1 MSGLQCRLGGSMS
14 TAAIEE
20 MGAAEIREDLSVSAL
35 FNRGC
40 ILQQMGQREQACKAY
55 RQVLALESGHCA
67 VLNNLGNLLLTA
79 GEVEEARSLLS
90 EAFSIYPHDAMSGVN
105 LANLL
110 MKEGEFLASRT
121 LFEEVLKR
129 APAYQPAH
137 AGLSF
142 VLAQLGDEE
151 QALHHQKI
159 AFQGRSI
166 IPVAYRGEGRP
177 IAVLELIATSGG
189 NTRLQTFLSN
199 SIFQRFIVTAQF
211 WDEDP
216 VLPPHDLIINAI
228 GDADT
233 ASAALICAEKVM
245 SHSSAAVINA
255 PEAVMKTGRCTLA
268 KVLAGIPDVVL
279 PRTMSFAREALTVE
293 ALSDAGFAFPL
304 LLRSPGFH
312 GGKNFLL
319 LENAEA
325 LRTALEEL
333 PGRELTAIQF
343 LDACGMDGLTRKY
356 RVMCIDGALYPAHL
370 AIGTD
375 WKLHY
380 FNAGMLEHPD
390 RLAEDQ
396 AFMENMQGVLG
407 PRVMAALRQINA
419 TLGLDYGGI
428 DFGLNP
434 SGEILVFE
442 ANACM
447 AIFPP
452 DEDPRYHFR
461 RAGLEQICRAVRT
474 MLVSRSGVAA

>member
-1 MSGLQCRLGGSMS
+1 MP
-14 TAAIEE
+14 TAAMDRE
-20 MGAAEIREDLSVSAL
+20 GTAEGLEDFPLTAL
-35 FNRGC
+35 FERGC
-40 ILQQMGQREQACKAY
+40 ILQQSGQCEQACEVY
-55 RQVLALESGHCA
+55 RQVLALEPGHCA
-67 VLNNLGNLLLTA
+67 ALNNLGNLLLTA
-79 GEVEEARSLLS
+79 GVVEEACSLLS
-90 EAFSIYPHDAMSGVN
+90 KAVSLYPRDAMSRVN

-110 MKEGEFLASRT
+110 LKQGDLIGSRE

-129 APAYQPAH
+129 EPAYQPAH

-142 VLAQLGDEE
+142 TLAQLGDQEPS
-151 QALHHQKI
+151 LYHQKI
-159 AFQGRSI
+159 AFQGRSM

-177 IAVLELIATSGG
+177 IVVLELIATSGG

-199 SIFQRFIVTAQF
+199 HIFQRFIVTAQF
-211 WDEDP
+211 WDVGT
-216 VLPPHDLIINAI
+216 VLPQHDLVINAI

-255 PEAVMKTGRCTLA
+255 PAAVMKTGRCTLA
-268 KVLAGIPDVVL
+268 KVLAGIPDVVM
-279 PRTMSFAREALTVE
+279 PWTMSFARQALTVE

-325 LRTALEEL
+325 LRPALEEL

-356 RVMCIDGALYPAHL
+356 RVMFIDGALYPAHL

-428 DFGLNP
+428 DFGLNAL
-434 SGEILVFE
+434 GELLVFE

-447 AIFPP
+447 AVFPP

>member
-1 MSGLQCRLGGSMS
+1 MS
-14 TAAIEE
+14 TVAVEDVDVAKSL
-20 MGAAEIREDLSVSAL
+20 EDLSDNAL
-35 FNRGC
+35 FERGC
-40 ILQQMGQREQACKAY
+40 ILQRSGKLLPACEAY
-55 RQVLALESGHCA
+55 RRVLAVDGQHCA
-67 VLNNLGNLLLTA
+67 TLNNLGNLLMLG
-79 GEVEEARSLLS
+79 GEVEEARAFLS
-90 EAFSIYPHDAMSGVN
+90 KAVSIYPHDAMSGVN

-110 MKEGEFLASRT
+110 LKQGDLLAARE
-121 LFEEVLKR
+121 LFEQVLKR
-129 APAYQPAH
+129 EPGYQPAH

-142 VLAQLGDEE
+142 VLAQLGEDDES
-151 QALHHQKI
+151 LRHQKI

-166 IPVAYRGEGRP
+166 IPVAYLGEGRP

-199 SIFQRFIVTAQF
+199 SIFQRYVVTAQF
-211 WDEDP
+211 WDVGT
-216 VLPPHDLIINAI
+216 VLPQHDLVINAI

-233 ASAALICAEKVM
+233 ASSALICAARLIRY
-245 SHSSAAVINA
+245 SSVPVINSPA
-255 PEAVMKTGRCTLA
+255 AVMKTGRCTLA
-268 KVLAGIPDVVL
+268 KVLSNIPNVVM

-325 LRTALEEL
+325 LRPALEEL

-343 LDACGMDGLTRKY
+343 LDARGDGGLTRKY
-356 RVMCIDGALYPAHL
+356 RVMFIDGALYPAHL

-396 AFMENMQGVLG
+396 AFMENMEGALG
-407 PRVMAALRQINA
+407 PRVMTSLRQINT
-419 TLGLDYGGI
+419 TLGLHYGGI
-428 DFGLNP
+428 DFGLNAL
-434 SGEILVFE
+434 GELLVFE

-447 AIFPP
+447 AVFPP